1 MNTTCWFS
9 KINLLRFL
17 IPIFL
22 FLISFQNIL
31 LSDQKKISTEEDIRK
46 IYQSIVKIDSI
57 VPSDARTAKALGTIR
72 GGNGVV
78 IDDKHILTIGY
89 IVVEAET
96 ITITLPNGG
105 VVPAELIGYDH
116 TTGFGILKTILPSK
130 LSSLKIG
137 DSDNLNKEE
146 TLYVLPYLSE
156 GAPSAVKMVSR
167 RSFTGWWEYFLD
179 KPIYTHPMNSSFAG
193 SALINE
199 FGEILGIGSLY
210 VSDAAA
216 KGIPSPGN
224 LFVPINDLKPILDD
238 LILNGKR
245 TSDVKPYMGLTS
257 NDDTGKVMIT
267 RVNDDGPAAKA
278 GFKENDIILKVN
290 KINIQDTEKFYKTV
304 WSQGGPGTLLDF
316 EIERNNQI
324 ISLKLTTMDR
334 NDFFVKPKYY

>member
-1 MNTTCWFS
+1 MRS
-9 KINLLRFL
+9 L
-17 IPIFL
+17 ILIFIL
-22 FLISFQNIL
+22 LISTASIS
-31 LSDQKKISTEEDIRK
+31 LSEQKKITSEEDVRR
-46 IYQSIVKIDSI
+46 IYQSVVKIDSI
-57 VPSDARTAKALGTIR
+57 VPADARTANSLGTIR
-72 GGNGVV
+72 GGNGIV

-105 VVPAELIGYDH
+105 VVPAELAGYDH

-130 LSSLKIG
+130 LTPLQIG
-137 DSDNLNKEE
+137 NSDKLNKEDL
-146 TLYVLPYLSE
+146 LYVLPYLTE

-179 KPIYTHPMNSSFAG
+179 KPIYTHPMNTSFAG

-199 FGEILGIGSLY
+199 FGELLGIGSLY

-216 KGIPSPGN
+216 EGVPMPGN
-224 LFVPINDLKPILDD
+224 LFVPINDLKPILND
-238 LILNGKR
+238 LIVNGKR
-245 TSDVKPYMGLTS
+245 TADVKPYMGLTS
-257 NDDTGKVMIT
+257 NDDTGKVMVT

>member
-1 MNTTCWFS
+1 
-9 KINLLRFL
+9 LRSL
-17 IPIFL
+17 ILIFI
-22 FLISFQNIL
+22 FLISTASIS
-31 LSDQKKISTEEDIRK
+31 LSEQKKITSEEDVRR
-46 IYQSIVKIDSI
+46 IYQSVVKIDSI
-57 VPSDARTAKALGTIR
+57 VPSDARTANSLGTIR
-72 GGNGVV
+72 GGNGIV

-105 VVPAELIGYDH
+105 VVPAELAGYDH

-130 LSSLKIG
+130 LTPLQIG
-137 DSDNLNKEE
+137 NSDKLNKEDL
-146 TLYVLPYLSE
+146 LYVLPYLTE
-156 GAPSAVKMVSR
+156 GAPSAVKMISR

-179 KPIYTHPMNSSFAG
+179 KPIYTHPMNTSFAG

-199 FGEILGIGSLY
+199 FGELLGIGSLY

-216 KGIPSPGN
+216 EGVPMPGN

-238 LILNGKR
+238 LIVNGKR
-245 TSDVKPYMGLTS
+245 TVNVKPYMGLTS
-257 NDDTGKVMIT
+257 NDDTGKVMVT

>member
-1 MNTTCWFS
+1 M
-9 KINLLRFL
+9 
-17 IPIFL
+17 
-22 FLISFQNIL
+22 
-31 LSDQKKISTEEDIRK
+31 
-46 IYQSIVKIDSI
+46 
-57 VPSDARTAKALGTIR
+57 
-72 GGNGVV
+72 
-78 IDDKHILTIGY
+78 
-89 IVVEAET
+89 
-96 ITITLPNGG
+96 
-105 VVPAELIGYDH
+105 VPAELAGYDH

-130 LSSLKIG
+130 LTPLQIG
-137 DSDNLNKEE
+137 NSDKLNKEDL
-146 TLYVLPYLSE
+146 LYVLPYLTE

-179 KPIYTHPMNSSFAG
+179 KPIYTHPMNTSFAG

-199 FGEILGIGSLY
+199 FGELLGIGSLY

-216 KGIPSPGN
+216 EGVPMPGN

-238 LILNGKR
+238 LIVNGKR
-245 TSDVKPYMGLTS
+245 TVNVKPYMGLTS
-257 NDDTGKVMIT
+257 NDDTGKVMVT

>member
-1 MNTTCWFS
+1 MRS
-9 KINLLRFL
+9 L
-17 IPIFL
+17 ILIFI
-22 FLISFQNIL
+22 FLISTASIS
-31 LSDQKKISTEEDIRK
+31 LSEQKKITSEEDVRR
-46 IYQSIVKIDSI
+46 IYQSVVKIDSI
-57 VPSDARTAKALGTIR
+57 VPSDARTANSLGTIR
-72 GGNGVV
+72 GGNGIV

-105 VVPAELIGYDH
+105 VVPAELAGYDH

-130 LSSLKIG
+130 LTPLQIG
-137 DSDNLNKEE
+137 NSDKLNKEDL
-146 TLYVLPYLSE
+146 LYVLPYLTE

-179 KPIYTHPMNSSFAG
+179 KPIYTHPMNTSFAG

-199 FGEILGIGSLY
+199 FGELLGIGSLY

-216 KGIPSPGN
+216 EGVPMPGN
-224 LFVPINDLKPILDD
+224 LFVPINDLKPILND
-238 LILNGKR
+238 LIVNGKR
-245 TSDVKPYMGLTS
+245 TADVKPYMGLTS
-257 NDDTGKVMIT
+257 NDDTGKVMVT

-324 ISLKLTTMDR
+324 LSLKLTTMDR

>member
-1 MNTTCWFS
+1 MW
-9 KINLLRFL
+9 
-17 IPIFL
+17 
-22 FLISFQNIL
+22 QNA
-31 LSDQKKISTEEDIRK
+31 
-46 IYQSIVKIDSI
+46 Y
-57 VPSDARTAKALGTIR
+57 
-72 GGNGVV
+72 
-78 IDDKHILTIGY
+78 
-89 IVVEAET
+89 
-96 ITITLPNGG
+96 
-105 VVPAELIGYDH
+105 
-116 TTGFGILKTILPSK
+116 
-130 LSSLKIG
+130 
-137 DSDNLNKEE
+137 KEE
-146 TLYVLPYLSE
+146 TLYVLPYLTE

-267 RVNDDGPAAKA
+267 RVNDEGPAAKA
-278 GFKENDIILKVN
+278 GFMENDIILKVN
-290 KINIQDTEKFYKTV
+290 KINIPDTENFYKTV

>member
-1 MNTTCWFS
+1 MRS
-9 KINLLRFL
+9 L
-17 IPIFL
+17 ILIFV
-22 FLISFQNIL
+22 FLISTTSIS
-31 LSDQKKISTEEDIRK
+31 LSEQKKITSEEDVRR
-46 IYQSIVKIDSI
+46 IYQSVVKIDSI
-57 VPSDARTAKALGTIR
+57 VPSDARTANSLGTIR
-72 GGNGVV
+72 GGNGIV

-105 VVPAELIGYDH
+105 VVPAELAGYDH

-130 LSSLKIG
+130 LTPLQIG
-137 DSDNLNKEE
+137 NSDKLNKEDL
-146 TLYVLPYLSE
+146 LYVLPYLTE

-179 KPIYTHPMNSSFAG
+179 KPIYTHPMNTSFAG

-199 FGEILGIGSLY
+199 FGELLGIGSLY

-216 KGIPSPGN
+216 EGVPMPGN

-238 LILNGKR
+238 LIVNGKR
-245 TSDVKPYMGLTS
+245 TVNVKPYMGLTS
-257 NDDTGKVMIT
+257 NDDTGKVMVM

>member
-1 MNTTCWFS
+1 LNTTCWFS

-22 FLISFQNIL
+22 FLISFPNIL

-57 VPSDARTAKALGTIR
+57 VPADARTAKALGTVR

-238 LILNGKR
+238 LIVNGKR

-257 NDDTGKVMIT
+257 NDDNGKVMIT

-278 GFKENDIILKVN
+278 GFMENDIILKVN
-290 KINIQDTEKFYKTV
+290 KINIPDTENFYKTV

-316 EIERNNQI
+316 EIERNSQI

>member
-1 MNTTCWFS
+1 MRS
-9 KINLLRFL
+9 L
-17 IPIFL
+17 ILIFI
-22 FLISFQNIL
+22 FLISTTSIS
-31 LSDQKKISTEEDIRK
+31 LSEQKKITSEEDVRR
-46 IYQSIVKIDSI
+46 IYQSVVKIDSI
-57 VPSDARTAKALGTIR
+57 VPSDARTANSLGTIR
-72 GGNGVV
+72 GGNGIV

-105 VVPAELIGYDH
+105 VVPAELAGYDH

-130 LSSLKIG
+130 LTPLQIG
-137 DSDNLNKEE
+137 NSDKLNKEDL
-146 TLYVLPYLSE
+146 LYVLPYLTE

-179 KPIYTHPMNSSFAG
+179 KPIYTHPMNTSFAG

-199 FGEILGIGSLY
+199 FGELLGIGSLY

-216 KGIPSPGN
+216 EGVPMPGN

-238 LILNGKR
+238 LIVNGKR
-245 TSDVKPYMGLTS
+245 TADVKPYMGLTS
-257 NDDTGKVMIT
+257 NDVTGKVMVT

>member
-1 MNTTCWFS
+1 M
-9 KINLLRFL
+9 
-17 IPIFL
+17 P
-22 FLISFQNIL
+22 
-31 LSDQKKISTEEDIRK
+31 
-46 IYQSIVKIDSI
+46 
-57 VPSDARTAKALGTIR
+57 PDARTAKALGTIR

-238 LILNGKR
+238 LIANGKR

-278 GFKENDIILKVN
+278 GFMENDIILKVN
-290 KINIQDTEKFYKTV
+290 KINIPDTENFYKTV

>member
-9 KINLLRFL
+9 KINSLRFL

-22 FLISFQNIL
+22 FLISFPNIL

-57 VPSDARTAKALGTIR
+57 VPADARTAKALGTVR

-96 ITITLPNGG
+96 ITITLPNSG

-146 TLYVLPYLSE
+146 TLYVLPYLTE
-156 GAPSAVKMVSR
+156 GSPSAVKMVSR

-238 LILNGKR
+238 LIANGKR

-278 GFKENDIILKVN
+278 GFMENDIILKVN
-290 KINIQDTEKFYKTV
+290 KINIPDTENFYKTV

>member
-1 MNTTCWFS
+1 LNTTYWFS
-9 KINLLRFL
+9 KISSLKFL
-17 IPIFL
+17 ITIFL
-22 FLISFQNIL
+22 FLISFPNIL

-57 VPSDARTAKALGTIR
+57 VPADARTAKALGTVR
-72 GGNGVV
+72 EGNGVV

-146 TLYVLPYLSE
+146 TLYVLPYLTE

-238 LILNGKR
+238 LIVNGKR

-267 RVNDDGPAAKA
+267 RVNDEGPAAKA
-278 GFKENDIILKVN
+278 GLMENDIILKVN
-290 KINIQDTEKFYKTV
+290 KINIQDTENFYKTV

>member
-1 MNTTCWFS
+1 MRS
-9 KINLLRFL
+9 L
-17 IPIFL
+17 ILIFV
-22 FLISFQNIL
+22 FLISTTSIS
-31 LSDQKKISTEEDIRK
+31 LSEQKKITSEEDVRR
-46 IYQSIVKIDSI
+46 IYQSVVKIDSI
-57 VPSDARTAKALGTIR
+57 VPSDARTANSLGTIR
-72 GGNGVV
+72 GGNGIV

-105 VVPAELIGYDH
+105 VVPAELAGYDH

-130 LSSLKIG
+130 LTPLQIG
-137 DSDNLNKEE
+137 NSDKLNKEDL
-146 TLYVLPYLSE
+146 LYVLPYLTE

-179 KPIYTHPMNSSFAG
+179 KPIYTHPMNTSFAG

-199 FGEILGIGSLY
+199 FGELLGIGSLY

-216 KGIPSPGN
+216 EGVPMPGN

-238 LILNGKR
+238 LIENGKR
-245 TSDVKPYMGLTS
+245 TADVKPYMGLTS
-257 NDDTGKVMIT
+257 NDDTGKVMVT

>member
-1 MNTTCWFS
+1 
-9 KINLLRFL
+9 LRSL
-17 IPIFL
+17 ILIFI
-22 FLISFQNIL
+22 FLISTASVS
-31 LSDQKKISTEEDIRK
+31 LSEQKKITSEEDVRR
-46 IYQSIVKIDSI
+46 IYQSVVKIDSI
-57 VPSDARTAKALGTIR
+57 VPSDARTANSLGTIR
-72 GGNGVV
+72 GGNGIV

-105 VVPAELIGYDH
+105 VVPAELAGYDH
-116 TTGFGILKTILPSK
+116 TTGFGVLKTILPSK
-130 LSSLKIG
+130 LTPLQIG
-137 DSDNLNKEE
+137 DSDKLNKEDL
-146 TLYVLPYLSE
+146 LYVLPYLTE

-179 KPIYTHPMNSSFAG
+179 KPIYTHPMNTSFAG

-199 FGEILGIGSLY
+199 FGELLGIGSLY

-216 KGIPSPGN
+216 EGVPMPGN

-238 LILNGKR
+238 LIVNGKR
-245 TSDVKPYMGLTS
+245 TADVKPYMGLTS
-257 NDDTGKVMIT
+257 NDDTGKVMVT

>member
-1 MNTTCWFS
+1 
-9 KINLLRFL
+9 LRSL
-17 IPIFL
+17 ILIFI
-22 FLISFQNIL
+22 FLISTASIS
-31 LSDQKKISTEEDIRK
+31 LSEQKKITSEDDVRR
-46 IYQSIVKIDSI
+46 IYQSVVKIDSI
-57 VPSDARTAKALGTIR
+57 VPSDARTANSLGTIR
-72 GGNGVV
+72 GGNGIV

-105 VVPAELIGYDH
+105 VVPAELAGYDH

-130 LSSLKIG
+130 LTPLQIG
-137 DSDNLNKEE
+137 NSDKLNKEDL
-146 TLYVLPYLSE
+146 LYVLPYLTE

-179 KPIYTHPMNSSFAG
+179 KPIYTHPMNTSFAG

-199 FGEILGIGSLY
+199 FGELLGIGSLY

-216 KGIPSPGN
+216 EGVPMPGN

-238 LILNGKR
+238 LIENGKR
-245 TSDVKPYMGLTS
+245 TADVKPYMGLTS
-257 NDDTGKVMIT
+257 NDDTGKVMVT

-278 GFKENDIILKVN
+278 GFKENDIIIKVN

-324 ISLKLTTMDR
+324 ISLKLITMDR

>member
-1 MNTTCWFS
+1 MRS
-9 KINLLRFL
+9 L
-17 IPIFL
+17 ILIFI
-22 FLISFQNIL
+22 FLISTASIS
-31 LSDQKKISTEEDIRK
+31 LSEQKKITSEEDVRR
-46 IYQSIVKIDSI
+46 IYQSVVKIDSI
-57 VPSDARTAKALGTIR
+57 VPSDARTANSLGTIR
-72 GGNGVV
+72 GGNGIV

-105 VVPAELIGYDH
+105 VVPAELAGYDH

-130 LSSLKIG
+130 LTPLQIG
-137 DSDNLNKEE
+137 NSDKLNKEDL
-146 TLYVLPYLSE
+146 LYVLPYLTE

-179 KPIYTHPMNSSFAG
+179 KPIYTHPMNTSFAG

-199 FGEILGIGSLY
+199 FGELLGIGSLY

-216 KGIPSPGN
+216 EGVPMPGN

-238 LILNGKR
+238 LIVNGKR
-245 TSDVKPYMGLTS
+245 TVNVKPYMGLTS
-257 NDDTGKVMIT
+257 NDDTGKVMVT

-334 NDFFVKPKYY
+334 NDFLVKPKYY

>member
-1 MNTTCWFS
+1 MRS
-9 KINLLRFL
+9 L
-17 IPIFL
+17 ILIFI
-22 FLISFQNIL
+22 FLISTASVS
-31 LSDQKKISTEEDIRK
+31 LSEQKKITSEEDVRR
-46 IYQSIVKIDSI
+46 IYQSVVKIDSI
-57 VPSDARTAKALGTIR
+57 VPSDARTANSLGTIR
-72 GGNGVV
+72 GGNGIV

-105 VVPAELIGYDH
+105 VVPAELAGYDH

-130 LSSLKIG
+130 LTPLQIG
-137 DSDNLNKEE
+137 NSDKLNKEDL
-146 TLYVLPYLSE
+146 LYVLPYLTE

-179 KPIYTHPMNSSFAG
+179 KPIYTHPMNTSFAG

-199 FGEILGIGSLY
+199 FGELLGIGSLY

-216 KGIPSPGN
+216 EGVPMPGN
-224 LFVPINDLKPILDD
+224 LFVPINDLKPILND
-238 LILNGKR
+238 LIVNGKR
-245 TSDVKPYMGLTS
+245 TADIKPYMGLTS
-257 NDDTGKVMIT
+257 NDDTGKVMVT

>member
-22 FLISFQNIL
+22 FLISFPNIL

-57 VPSDARTAKALGTIR
+57 VPADARTAKALGTVR

-146 TLYVLPYLSE
+146 TLYVLPYLTE

-238 LILNGKR
+238 LIANGKR

-278 GFKENDIILKVN
+278 GFMENDIILKVN
-290 KINIQDTEKFYKTV
+290 KINIPDTENFYKTV

-316 EIERNNQI
+316 EIERNSQI

>member
-1 MNTTCWFS
+1 
-9 KINLLRFL
+9 LRSL
-17 IPIFL
+17 ILIFI
-22 FLISFQNIL
+22 FLISTASIS
-31 LSDQKKISTEEDIRK
+31 LSEQKKITSEEDVRR
-46 IYQSIVKIDSI
+46 IYQSVVKIDSI
-57 VPSDARTAKALGTIR
+57 VPSDARTANSLGTIR
-72 GGNGVV
+72 GGNGIV

-105 VVPAELIGYDH
+105 VVPAELAGYDH

-130 LSSLKIG
+130 LTPLQIG
-137 DSDNLNKEE
+137 NSDKLNKEDL
-146 TLYVLPYLSE
+146 LYVLPYLTE

-179 KPIYTHPMNSSFAG
+179 KPIYTHPMNTSFAG

-199 FGEILGIGSLY
+199 FGELLGIGSLY
-210 VSDAAA
+210 VSDAASE
-216 KGIPSPGN
+216 GVPSPGN
-224 LFVPINDLKPILDD
+224 LFVPINDLKPILND
-238 LILNGKR
+238 LIVNGKR
-245 TSDVKPYMGLTS
+245 TADVKPYMGLTS
-257 NDDTGKVMIT
+257 NDDTGKVMVT

>member
-1 MNTTCWFS
+1 
-9 KINLLRFL
+9 LRSL
-17 IPIFL
+17 ILIFIFL
-22 FLISFQNIL
+22 FSTASIS
-31 LSDQKKISTEEDIRK
+31 LSEQKKITSEEDVRR
-46 IYQSIVKIDSI
+46 IYQSVVKIDSI
-57 VPSDARTAKALGTIR
+57 VPSDARTANSLGTIR
-72 GGNGVV
+72 GGNGIV

-105 VVPAELIGYDH
+105 VVPAELAGYDH

-130 LSSLKIG
+130 LTPLQIG
-137 DSDNLNKEE
+137 NSDKLNKEDL
-146 TLYVLPYLSE
+146 LYVLPYLTE

-179 KPIYTHPMNSSFAG
+179 KPIYTHPMNTSFAG

-199 FGEILGIGSLY
+199 FGELLGIGSLY
-210 VSDAAA
+210 ISDAAA
-216 KGIPSPGN
+216 EGVPMPGN

-238 LILNGKR
+238 LIVNGKR
-245 TSDVKPYMGLTS
+245 TVNVKPYMGLTS
-257 NDDTGKVMIT
+257 NDDTGKVMVT

>member
-1 MNTTCWFS
+1 
-9 KINLLRFL
+9 LRSL
-17 IPIFL
+17 ILIFI
-22 FLISFQNIL
+22 FLISTASIS
-31 LSDQKKISTEEDIRK
+31 LSEQKKITSEEDVRR
-46 IYQSIVKIDSI
+46 IYQSVVKIDSI
-57 VPSDARTAKALGTIR
+57 VPSDARTANSLGTIR
-72 GGNGVV
+72 GGNGIV

-105 VVPAELIGYDH
+105 VVPAELAGYDH

-130 LSSLKIG
+130 LTPLQIG
-137 DSDNLNKEE
+137 NSDKLNKEDL
-146 TLYVLPYLSE
+146 LYVLPYLTE

-179 KPIYTHPMNSSFAG
+179 KPIYTHPMNTSFAG

-199 FGEILGIGSLY
+199 FGELLGIGSLY

-216 KGIPSPGN
+216 EGVPMPGN

-238 LILNGKR
+238 LIVNGKR
-245 TSDVKPYMGLTS
+245 TTNVKPYMGLTS
-257 NDDTGKVMIT
+257 NDDTGKVMVT

>member
-1 MNTTCWFS
+1 
-9 KINLLRFL
+9 LRSL
-17 IPIFL
+17 ILIFI
-22 FLISFQNIL
+22 FLISTTSIS
-31 LSDQKKISTEEDIRK
+31 LSEQKKITSEEDVRR

-57 VPSDARTAKALGTIR
+57 VPSDARTANSLGTIR
-72 GGNGVV
+72 GGNGIV

-105 VVPAELIGYDH
+105 VVPAELAGYDH

-130 LSSLKIG
+130 LTPLQIG
-137 DSDNLNKEE
+137 NSDKLNKEDL
-146 TLYVLPYLSE
+146 LYVLPYLTE

-179 KPIYTHPMNSSFAG
+179 KPIYTHPMNTSFAG

-199 FGEILGIGSLY
+199 FGELLGIGSLY

-216 KGIPSPGN
+216 EGILSPGN
-224 LFVPINDLKPILDD
+224 LFVPINDLKPILND
-238 LILNGKR
+238 LIVNGKR
-245 TSDVKPYMGLTS
+245 TADVKPYMGLTS
-257 NDDTGKVMIT
+257 NDDTGKVMVT

>member
-1 MNTTCWFS
+1 
-9 KINLLRFL
+9 LRSL
-17 IPIFL
+17 ILIFI
-22 FLISFQNIL
+22 FLISTASIS
-31 LSDQKKISTEEDIRK
+31 LSEQKKITSEEDVRR
-46 IYQSIVKIDSI
+46 IYQSVVKIDSI
-57 VPSDARTAKALGTIR
+57 VPSDARTANSLGTIR
-72 GGNGVV
+72 GGNGIV

-105 VVPAELIGYDH
+105 VVPAELAGYDH

-130 LSSLKIG
+130 LTPLQIG
-137 DSDNLNKEE
+137 NSDKLNKEDL
-146 TLYVLPYLSE
+146 LYVLPYLTE

-179 KPIYTHPMNSSFAG
+179 KPIYTHPMNTSFAG

-199 FGEILGIGSLY
+199 FGELLGIGSLY

-216 KGIPSPGN
+216 EGVPMPGN

-238 LILNGKR
+238 LIVNGKR
-245 TSDVKPYMGLTS
+245 TVNVKPYMGLTS
-257 NDDTGKVMIT
+257 NDDTGKVMVT

>member
-1 MNTTCWFS
+1 
-9 KINLLRFL
+9 LRSL
-17 IPIFL
+17 ILIFIFL
-22 FLISFQNIL
+22 FSTASIS
-31 LSDQKKISTEEDIRK
+31 LSEQKKITSEEDVRR
-46 IYQSIVKIDSI
+46 IYQSVVKIDSI
-57 VPSDARTAKALGTIR
+57 VPADARTANSLGTIR
-72 GGNGVV
+72 GGNGIV

-105 VVPAELIGYDH
+105 VVPAELAGYDH

-130 LSSLKIG
+130 LTPLQIG
-137 DSDNLNKEE
+137 NSDKLNKEDL
-146 TLYVLPYLSE
+146 LYVLPYLTE

-179 KPIYTHPMNSSFAG
+179 KPIYTHPMNTSFAG

-199 FGEILGIGSLY
+199 FGELLGIGSLY
-210 VSDAAA
+210 ISDAAA
-216 KGIPSPGN
+216 EGVPMPGN

-238 LILNGKR
+238 LIVNGKR
-245 TSDVKPYMGLTS
+245 TVNVKPYMGLTS
-257 NDDTGKVMIT
+257 NDDTGKVMVT

>member
-22 FLISFQNIL
+22 FLISFPNIL

-146 TLYVLPYLSE
+146 TLYVLPYLTE

-278 GFKENDIILKVN
+278 GFMENDIILKVN
-290 KINIQDTEKFYKTV
+290 KINIPDTENFYKTV

-316 EIERNNQI
+316 EIERNSQI

>member
-1 MNTTCWFS
+1 MRS
-9 KINLLRFL
+9 L
-17 IPIFL
+17 ILIFI
-22 FLISFQNIL
+22 FLISTASIS
-31 LSDQKKISTEEDIRK
+31 LSEQKKITSEEDVRR
-46 IYQSIVKIDSI
+46 IYQSVVKIDSI
-57 VPSDARTAKALGTIR
+57 VPSDARTANSLGTVR
-72 GGNGVV
+72 GGNGIV
-78 IDDKHILTIGY
+78 IDNKHILTIGY

-105 VVPAELIGYDH
+105 VVPAELAGYDH

-130 LSSLKIG
+130 LTPLQIG
-137 DSDNLNKEE
+137 NSDKLNKEDL
-146 TLYVLPYLSE
+146 LYVLPYLTE

-179 KPIYTHPMNSSFAG
+179 KPIYTHPMNTSFAG

-199 FGEILGIGSLY
+199 FGELLGIGSLY

-216 KGIPSPGN
+216 EGVPMPGN
-224 LFVPINDLKPILDD
+224 LFVPINDLKPILND
-238 LILNGKR
+238 LIVNGKR
-245 TSDVKPYMGLTS
+245 TADVKPYMGLTS
-257 NDDTGKVMIT
+257 NDDTGKVMVT